1 MIIKIVLA
9 FSKAI
14 RFTNQ
19 TSIGKSFLSSYLNLK
34 SALKSVSVRKFLVYT
49 AKTGVL
55 NLTPVGINRGPH
67 PQVLT
72 LHPRVST

>member
-1 MIIKIVLA
+1 MQRMTLE
-9 FSKAI
+9 
-14 RFTNQ
+14 RP
-19 TSIGKSFLSSYLNLK
+19 LSTMLLK
-34 SALKSVSVRKFLVYT
+34 GEEQCIYRHFYTLYT

>member
-1 MIIKIVLA
+1 MEA
-9 FSKAI
+9 
-14 RFTNQ
+14 
-19 TSIGKSFLSSYLNLK
+19 
-34 SALKSVSVRKFLVYT
+34 YT

-55 NLTPVGINRGPH
+55 NLTPVGVNRGPH